1 MSIKAGIVIVNQFC
15 KSNSKF
21 FKGYIDYIDREEAVR
36 SENTE
41 QFNLYN
47 DYMGNPEKTTGLFTN
62 MKKVLTDQEIGN
74 LKQKFE
80 IAQKNGSLMW
90 QTVISFDNRWLEEF
104 GLYSS
109 KTKTLNEKKLKE
121 LATNGI
127 NKMLRNENLEHAT
140 WSGAIHYNTDN
151 IHIHVAIVEEYPK
164 RENRMY
170 TQHEY
175 SINDKNRL
183 VSTGVILNLDGTPVK
198 KEEAKGKFK
207 LKSIELCKQSI
218 TNEIIKEK
226 DLNLQIN
233 QVIRERINSS
243 FRTKLFQDQELLS
256 KMNQLYETLPDCNR
270 SLWNYNNNIMKP
282 YQQKIDDISRS
293 YIESYHSENFKK
305 LLAMLDRQSNLYRT
319 AYGNS
324 SSDFKET
331 KLKDLYTRMGNS
343 FFKAI
348 KVLDKELA
356 ADQTLPSVP
365 NLSLESKF
373 TLEPKPLEQEL
384 SEIYQAYEEPN
395 TINFLQTNSKN
406 FSINGRYYLEW
417 EEEFKIAK
425 KEISSYEIG
434 NIASP
439 KSVQN
444 SISVLHQLADKGSV
458 LAKYELANLYNYDTK
473 LNIQDKERADHYYQ
487 DAFSGYLS
495 IYQELS
501 NQKPHSQKES
511 ENLEFIKNH
520 TTFRLGQFYNKGL
533 GIPIDYQKS
542 AFYFQKSNTDY
553 AKYALGELY
562 YNGFGVDQNYELA
575 VSNYKRA
582 LELNEQS
589 PYAAYKLGQM
599 YQQGIYFQ
607 QDSNTAYKYYSLAL
621 QSLKNIDTGT
631 DMYIKYRLGSM
642 YYKGLGTDI
651 DFKKASQYFEESL
664 NLGNEN
670 AYYPLGIIYSNPN
683 DDLYDIKKGIYYL
696 KMTSD
701 KNNPYAS
708 FKLGKI
714 YEQSDDKEQAHIHY
728 RKSLK
733 EFLELEKI
741 EPKSSHLKQQIG
753 NMYYRGLGTDIDFK
767 KASQYFE
774 KSLNLGNTSAKYY
787 LGIIYTTSGSPCYDI
802 KKGIMLLEESRSDGN
817 HYATCRL
824 GDLYNFQFNDKI
836 KALSYYK
843 EAANSGSIYAQNQ
856 LIKATFSNV
865 NQNVRKTFHFE
876 KALQYMK
883 QSLKKDYESWKNILE
898 HDRELQN
905 ALQQSNSNYDF

>member
-1 MSIKAGIVIVNQFC
+1 MSINAGVVVVNKFC
-15 KSNSKF
+15 NSASKLF
-21 FKGYIDYIDREEAVR
+21 TGYINYMDREEAIR
-36 SENTE
+36 SENIVKY
-41 QFNLYN
+41 NLYN
-47 DYMGNPEKTTGLFTN
+47 DYMGNPEKTSGLFTN
-62 MKKVLTDQEIGN
+62 MKKSLSNQDIFA
-74 LKQKFE
+74 LKQRFE
-80 IAQKNGSLMW
+80 TAQNNGSLMW
-90 QTVISFDNRWLEEF
+90 QTVISFDNQWLEEF

-109 KTKTLNEKKLKE
+109 ETKTLNEKKLKE

-127 NKMLRNENLEHAT
+127 NKMLRNENLEHAV

-151 IHIHVAIVEEYPK
+151 IHIHVATVEEYPK
-164 RENRMY
+164 RETRMY
-170 TQHEY
+170 TQYDY
-175 SINDKNRL
+175 SLNDKNRL
-183 VSTGVILNLDGTPVK
+183 RADGIILNLDGTPLI

-293 YIESYHSENFKK
+293 YIESYHSEDFKK

-356 ADQTLPSVP
+356 ADQKFP
-365 NLSLESKF
+365 LEPTF
-373 TLEPKPLEQEL
+373 TLEPKLPPQQEL
-384 SEIYQAYEEPN
+384 METYEAYEEPN
-395 TINFLQTNSKN
+395 TIKFSQTNSKE
-406 FSINGRYYLEW
+406 FPVKGRYYLEW
-417 EEEFKIAK
+417 EKEFKIAK
-425 KEISSYEIG
+425 KEISNYKIG
-434 NIASP
+434 KISSP
-439 KSVQN
+439 NSVQN
-444 SISVLHQLADKGSV
+444 SIKVLHQLAEKGSV
-458 LAKYELANLYNYDTK
+458 LAKYELADLYNYETK
-473 LNIQDKERADHYYQ
+473 LNIKDKVQAEHYYQ
-487 DAFSGYLS
+487 DAFAGYLS
-495 IYQELS
+495 IYQELP
-501 NQKPHSQKES
+501 NQKPCSPKEN
-511 ENLEFIKNH
+511 ENLEFVKNY

-533 GIPIDYQKS
+533 GIPIDYQKA
-542 AFYFQKSNTDY
+542 AFYFHKSNTDY

-562 YNGFGVDQNYELA
+562 YNGFGVEQNYELA
-575 VSNYKRA
+575 VSNYQKA
-582 LELNEQS
+582 LELNAQS
-589 PYAAYKLGQM
+589 PYAAYRLGQM
-599 YQQGIYFQ
+599 YQQGIYVK
-607 QDSNTAYKYYSLAL
+607 QDSNTAYQYYSLAI
-621 QSLKNIDTGT
+621 QSLKNIDNGT
-631 DMYIKYRLGSM
+631 DKYIKYRLGSM

-651 DFKKASQYFEESL
+651 DLKKASQYFEESL
-664 NLGNEN
+664 SLGNEN
-670 AYYPLGIIYSNPN
+670 AYYPLGIIYSNPK
-683 DDLYDIKKGIYYL
+683 DKLYDIKKGIYYL
-696 KMTSD
+696 KMASD

-714 YEQSDDKEQAHIHY
+714 YEQIGEQEQSHINY
-728 RKSLK
+728 CKSLK
-733 EFLELEKI
+733 EFLALEKK
-741 EPKSSHLKQQIG
+741 EPKNPNLKQQLG
-753 NMYYRGLGTDIDFK
+753 LMYYRGFGTDIDFK

-774 KSLNLGNTSAKYY
+774 ESLNQGNSNVKYY
-787 LGIIYTTSGSPCYDI
+787 LGMIYTTSGSPCYDI
-802 KKGIMLLEESRSDGN
+802 KKGIMLLEESSSDGN

-824 GDLYNFQFNDKI
+824 GDLYNFQLNDKT

-843 EAANSGSIYAQNQ
+843 EASDNGSIYAQNQ
-856 LIKATFSNV
+856 LLKMTFSNM
-865 NQNVRKTFHFE
+865 NQNIRRNFHFE

-898 HDRELQN
+898 HDRELQK
-905 ALQQSNSNYDF
+905 ALHQSDSNYDF

>member
-293 YIESYHSENFKK
+293 YIESYHSKDFKK

-395 TINFLQTNSKN
+395 TINFLQTNSKK
-406 FSINGRYYLEW
+406 FSMNGRYYLEW

-533 GIPIDYQKS
+533 GIPIECQKS

-642 YYKGLGTDI
+642 YYK
-651 DFKKASQYFEESL
+651 
-664 NLGNEN
+664 
-670 AYYPLGIIYSNPN
+670 
-683 DDLYDIKKGIYYL
+683 
-696 KMTSD
+696 
-701 KNNPYAS
+701 
-708 FKLGKI
+708 
-714 YEQSDDKEQAHIHY
+714 
-728 RKSLK
+728 
-733 EFLELEKI
+733 
-741 EPKSSHLKQQIG
+741 
-753 NMYYRGLGTDIDFK
+753 GLGTDIDFK